1 MVRKKVFTNLNLLSI
16 FLIFILAILS
26 IHIMLSESFVTGQQ
40 RDSLLSYLPENFRVL
55 FVNNQSSMLSNADL
69 SNQAS
74 IELKQAQIAAESMAV
89 NVLEDLPRGSTRI
102 EDIDNQSK
110 ADILISIIE
119 YKEIE
124 KIIANK
130 RSGINQI

>member
-1 MVRKKVFTNLNLLSI
+1 MFTHLNLLSL
-16 FLIFILAILS
+16 FLIFILAIIS

-55 FVNNQSSMLSNADL
+55 FVNNQSSMLTNADL
-69 SNQAS
+69 SNQVS
-74 IELKQAQIAAESMAV
+74 IESALLQIKTETLAV

-110 ADILISIIE
+110 ADILINSTE
-119 YKEIE
+119 LKEIE
-124 KIIANK
+124 NIIANK
-130 RSGINQI
+130 RTGINQI

>member
-1 MVRKKVFTNLNLLSI
+1 MGKKRVFTHLNLLSL
-16 FLIFILAILS
+16 FLIFILAIIS

-55 FVNNQSSMLSNADL
+55 FVNNQSSLLTNADQ
-69 SNQAS
+69 SSQVS
-74 IELKQAQIAAESMAV
+74 IESALLQIKTETLAV

-110 ADILISIIE
+110 ADMLINNTELKQIE
-119 YKEIE
+119 N
-124 KIIANK
+124 IIANK

>member
-1 MVRKKVFTNLNLLSI
+1 MMRSRVFTNLNLISL
-16 FLIFILAILS
+16 FLIFILSILS
-26 IHIMLSESFVTGQQ
+26 IHIMLTESFVTGQQ

-55 FVNNQSSMLSNADL
+55 FINNQSSMLSNADL
-69 SNQAS
+69 SNQISMEA
-74 IELKQAQIAAESMAV
+74 AQLQIKAETLAV

-110 ADILISIIE
+110 ADILVNSTE
-119 YKEIE
+119 LKEIE
-124 KIIANK
+124 NIIANK

>member
-1 MVRKKVFTNLNLLSI
+1 MGKKRVFTHLNLLSL
-16 FLIFILAILS
+16 FLIFILAIIS
-26 IHIMLSESFVTGQQ
+26 IHIILSDSFVTGQQ

-55 FVNNQSSMLSNADL
+55 FVNNQSSLLTNADQ
-69 SNQAS
+69 SSQVS
-74 IELKQAQIAAESMAV
+74 IESALLQIKTETLAV

-110 ADILISIIE
+110 ADMLINNTELKQIE
-119 YKEIE
+119 N
-124 KIIANK
+124 IIANK